1 MGLKNNKVKSQKTK
15 NSDKKKIVRIA
26 LGSLVIVG
34 ATGLGILAATFSSLV
49 NVYNQNT
56 ENKINFT
63 SVEGIKNAVTGIQ
76 EVIQPLTEPVNILV
90 LGSDVGYSR
99 GRSNDEVPTRS
110 DTIMLAHIDPQKNAV
125 TVLSVPR
132 DTRTLI
138 PEKGYYDK
146 INAAYAYGGEK
157 LARQAVANL
166 TGVPIQHYVALKVN
180 GLINIV
186 DILGGVEID
195 VEKDMKYSDD
205 TAKLYINIK
214 KGKQLLDGKS
224 AHHYV
229 RFRHDEIGDIGRVQ
243 RQQKFMNAM
252 SQKMLNPTTFI
263 KLPEIVEAIQ
273 KNINTDLTSS
283 EMLRIGNFARSLKR
297 EQIRMVML
305 PGRFGNIGGASYWL
319 QDEFAA
325 KEVIKELFP
334 DSAFNTAQVTDPNAT
349 PSSNGETSVE
359 GLDPRMKRRYRIS
372 VLNGTDQPGLAKK
385 AARLLRDKGWVVW
398 NIGESK
404 THPEKTQVIVQT
416 GISKPVP
423 YLSES
428 LEIQP
433 EIVNASIGDIFS
445 DYTIVVGNDF
455 NNYLQQKQ
463 ESMDIKTKKLQ

>member
-1 MGLKNNKVKSQKTK
+1 MGLKNNKVKNQKNK
-15 NSDKKKIVRIA
+15 SSDKKKIKRIA
-26 LGSLVIVG
+26 LASLVVIG
-34 ATGLGILAATFSSLV
+34 ATGLGVLAATFSSLV
-49 NVYNQNT
+49 DVYNQNT
-56 ENKINFT
+56 ENKINLT
-63 SVEGIKNAVTGIQ
+63 SVEGLKNAVSGIQ
-76 EVIQPLTEPVNILV
+76 EIIQPLTEPVNILV
-90 LGSDVGYSR
+90 LGSDIGYSR
-99 GRSNDEVPTRS
+99 GHSNDDVPTRS
-110 DTIMLAHIDPQKNAV
+110 DTIMLAHVDPQKNEV
-125 TVLSVPR
+125 TVLSIPR

-186 DILGGVEID
+186 DILGGVEVD
-195 VEKDMKYSDD
+195 VEKNMKYRDD
-205 TAKLYINIK
+205 TAKLYIDIK
-214 KGKQLLDGKS
+214 KGKQVLDGKS

-252 SQKMLNPTTFI
+252 SQKMLNPTTII
-263 KLPEIVEAIQ
+263 KLPEIVSEVQ
-273 KNINTDLTSS
+273 KNITTDLTSA
-283 EMLRIGNFARSLKR
+283 EMLRIGNFARGLKR

-319 QDEFAA
+319 EDEFAA

-334 DSAFNTAQVTDPNAT
+334 DSAFNTAQVPDPN
-349 PSSNGETSVE
+349 SSPVSGDPVTQ
-359 GLDPRMKRRYRIS
+359 GLDPTLKRKYRIS
-372 VLNGTDQPGLAKK
+372 ILNGTMQAGLAKK

-398 NIGESK
+398 NIGEAK
-404 THPEKTQVIVQT
+404 THPEQTQIIVQT

-423 YLSES
+423 YLSEA

-433 EIVNASIGDIFS
+433 EIVNASIGDIYS
-445 DYTIVVGNDF
+445 DYTIIIGNDF
-455 NNYLQQKQ
+455 NNYLQKKQ